1 MVLGIICEF
10 NPFHD
15 GHKYLMNSIKKSE
28 DDIVICAM
36 SSNFVQRGDFAVY
49 DKYTRAK
56 AALENGA
63 DIVIEIP
70 TVCSTQSAQGFAKA
84 GVKILESTG
93 ICDAI
98 AFGAEC
104 DDIDKLKE
112 ISEKIVK
119 YDEQI
124 KKELKKGISY
134 PKARQNI
141 IDSPILEGPNNILAI
156 EYLTYTKLN
165 PIVIK
170 RIGLGHDS
178 EDEQYSASQ
187 IRKKLSLKEISSIKN
202 CESAV
207 LYKLRTM
214 SADDFRNIEDV
225 KEGLENRIINAVKT
239 SSSIDEIYEKI
250 KTKRYTMARIRRIII
265 RAFLSITKDTESEP
279 LYLHILGFSAA
290 GEAKLA
296 QMKKNAVLPII
307 SKYSDIYKLD
317 GSARDMF
324 EQECRFTDLY
334 NLGFSPARP
343 CGEEQRNKIIVP
355 QDA

>member
-10 NPFHD
+10 NPFHG
-15 GHKYLMNSIKKSE
+15 GHRYLIDRVKKDE
-28 DDIVICAM
+28 NDIVICAM
-36 SSNFVQRGDFAVY
+36 SPNFVQRGDFAVY

-56 AALENGA
+56 TALENGA

-70 TVCSTQSAQGFAKA
+70 TVCAVQSAQGFARA

-104 DDIDKLKE
+104 DDVQRLKAAADKILECDSLIKE
-112 ISEKIVK
+112 
-119 YDEQI
+119 
-124 KKELKKGISY
+124 ELKKGVSY

-141 IDSPILEGPNNILAI
+141 VCDPVLETPNNILAV
-156 EYLTYTKLN
+156 EYLTCTKLN
-165 PIVIK
+165 PIAVR

-187 IRKKLSLKEISSIKN
+187 IRKGLDTGKISSIQN

-207 LYKLRTM
+207 LYKLRAM
-214 SADDFRNIEDV
+214 SAADFRSIEDV
-225 KEGLENRIINAVKT
+225 SEGLENRIVNAVRT
-239 SSSIDEIYEKI
+239 SSTLEEIYDKI
-250 KTKRYTMARIRRIII
+250 KTKRYTMSRIRRIIL
-265 RAFLSITKDTESEP
+265 RAFLSITKEYAGEP
-279 LYLHILGFSAA
+279 LYLHILGFSEK
-290 GEAKLA
+290 GMSKLA

-317 GSARDMF
+317 TPAREMY
-324 EQECRFTDLY
+324 EQECRFTDLHS
-334 NLGFSPARP
+334 LGFSPARP
-343 CGEEQRNKIIVP
+343 CGREQQSKIILA
-355 QDA
+355 QS

>member
-15 GHKYLMNSIKKSE
+15 GHRHLINSVKKS
-28 DDIVICAM
+28 DNDIVICAM

-56 AALENGA
+56 TALENGA

-70 TVCSTQSAQGFAKA
+70 TVCSVQSAQGFAKA

-104 DDIDKLKE
+104 DDIEQLKDISDK
-112 ISEKIVK
+112 IIK
-119 YDEQI
+119 YDDLI
-124 KKELKKGISY
+124 KEELKKGISY

-141 IDSPILEGPNNILAI
+141 ISSPILEEPNNILAI
-156 EYLTYTKLN
+156 EYLTYTKLK
-165 PIVIK
+165 PIAIK
-170 RIGLGHDS
+170 RVGLGHDS
-178 EDEQYSASQ
+178 EDEKYSASQ
-187 IRKKLSLKEISSIKN
+187 IRKGLDLKTISSIKN

-214 SADDFRNIEDV
+214 STEDFKSIEDV
-225 KEGLENRIINAVKT
+225 SEGLENRIANAVKT
-239 SSSIDEIYEKI
+239 SSTLDEIFDKI
-250 KTKRYTMARIRRIII
+250 KTKRYTMARIRRIIL
-265 RAFLSITKDTESEP
+265 RSFLSITKESKSDP
-279 LYLHILGFSAA
+279 LYLHILGFSAKGA
-290 GEAKLA
+290 SKLA
-296 QMKKNAVLPII
+296 QMKKDAVLPII

-317 GSARDMF
+317 KPAREMY
-324 EQECRFTDLY
+324 EQECRFTDFY
-334 NLGFSPARP
+334 NLGFSPAKP
-343 CGEEQRNKIIVP
+343 CASEQKSKIII
-355 QDA
+355 AEN

>member
-10 NPFHD
+10 NPFHS
-15 GHKYLMNSIKKSE
+15 GHKYLIDQVKKSD

-56 AALENGA
+56 TALENGA

-70 TVCSTQSAQGFAKA
+70 TVCAVQSAQGFAKA

-104 DDIDKLKE
+104 DDIEKLKATAD
-112 ISEKIVK
+112 KIIK
-119 YDEQI
+119 YDNEI
-124 KKELKKGISY
+124 KEELKKGISY

-141 IDSPILEGPNNILAI
+141 INSPVLEEPNNILAV
-156 EYLTYTKLN
+156 EYLTYTKLK
-165 PIVIK
+165 PIAVR

-187 IRKKLSLKEISSIKN
+187 IRKGLKLKDISSIKT

-214 SADDFRNIEDV
+214 STDDFKKIEDV
-225 KEGLENRIINAVKT
+225 SEGLEHRIVSAVN
-239 SSSIDEIYEKI
+239 SSSTLDEIYDKI
-250 KTKRYTMARIRRIII
+250 KTKRYTMARIRRIIL
-265 RAFLSITKDTESEP
+265 RAFLSITKEDKNEP
-279 LYLHILGFSAA
+279 LYLHILGFSKKGASR
-290 GEAKLA
+290 LA

-307 SKYSDIYKLD
+307 SKYSDIYNLD
-317 GSARDMF
+317 NPAREMY
-324 EQECRFTDLY
+324 EQECRFTDLHS
-334 NLGFSPARP
+334 LGFSPAKP
-343 CGEEQRNKIIVP
+343 CGEEQKSKIIIP
-355 QDA
+355 KS